1 MQLYLKQVAPS
12 SRFIEFMGIRLY
24 SQEIGH
30 SMRLK
35 KIFFGLYTEKYT
47 DKSKTRFLFGIKIS
61 ENKRTVDA
69 LNEVGLGDMLREIRS
84 IRREICI
91 EQYKNHFL
99 VISHHQ
105 KLFSPYKDIHKGGI
119 GVIVGSGSTLKYYEK
134 ISNGKHFVVNA
145 AIDYLEPDYWFSID
159 ITNVKKVYK
168 RLKMSNY
175 PKFIGQALVDA
186 RYRNYRRFDTK
197 EIAFI
202 PDCIIEELKNSHK
215 FYIDHPSKL
224 ISRDISCQPLPDLGS
239 SIFSALSFAIYT
251 GCKKI
256 YIVGCDCASNGYFD
270 GSKQRIEWLKGTVPE
285 KLITSWKLYKE
296 HIAIFHPDVELISV
310 NPIGLRGVFRDVYTK
325 MYLDANPDVRKKLG
339 KEITLLTK

>member
-1 MQLYLKQVAPS
+1 
-12 SRFIEFMGIRLY
+12 
-24 SQEIGH
+24 
-30 SMRLK
+30 
-35 KIFFGLYTEKYT
+35 
-47 DKSKTRFLFGIKIS
+47 
-61 ENKRTVDA
+61 
-69 LNEVGLGDMLREIRS
+69 
-84 IRREICI
+84 
-91 EQYKNHFL
+91 
-99 VISHHQ
+99 
-105 KLFSPYKDIHKGGI
+105 
-119 GVIVGSGSTLKYYEK
+119 
-134 ISNGKHFVVNA
+134 
-145 AIDYLEPDYWFSID
+145 
-159 ITNVKKVYK
+159 
-168 RLKMSNY
+168 MSNY